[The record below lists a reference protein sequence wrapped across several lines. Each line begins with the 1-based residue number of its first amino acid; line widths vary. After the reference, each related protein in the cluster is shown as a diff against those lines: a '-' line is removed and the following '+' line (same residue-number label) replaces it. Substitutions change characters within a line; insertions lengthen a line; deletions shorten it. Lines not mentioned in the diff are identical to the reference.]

1 MNFASL
7 EEDLRRKLLL
17 MRNPST
23 RMLMNSSVSIRT
35 QPSTSKQIE
44 GSTFPVHDWGVF
56 GEYEYLGP
64 GTPYTSK
71 HRAGIK
77 PKNRIDE
84 IAMSHDRYYQETQD
98 YPAGRSQVR
107 GPVDFGAGSAM
118 VNASVNPYNDLT
130 WKDRILGFVA
140 GSGLI
145 IQGVA
150 RVHPVTT
157 LPMGLLDYVVY

>member
-1 MNFASL
+1 MAI
-7 EEDLRRKLLL
+7 
-17 MRNPST
+17 
-23 RMLMNSSVSIRT
+23 SSILFFGAIPALCFDVY
-35 QPSTSKQIE
+35 
-44 GSTFPVHDWGVF
+44 GVP
-56 GEYEYLGP
+56 GP
-64 GTPYTSK
+64 
-71 HRAGIK
+71 
-77 PKNRIDE
+77 
-84 IAMSHDRYYQETQD
+84 RY
-98 YPAGRSQVR
+98 
-107 GPVDFGAGSAM
+107 FGAGSAM